1 MVKAKEENH
10 WKQVTPDMMSEE
22 EDENGEFIRHRP
34 QWRSTSFNVFVEKL
48 DKRYKLKHEKT
59 LAKPRSYGTVNADKI
74 SPANIPSWMIDST
87 LTDPEPIDSD
97 SNDSEEDV

>member
-1 MVKAKEENH
+1 MVKENH
-10 WKQVTPDMMSEE
+10 WKQVTPDMMSE

-59 LAKPRSYGTVNADKI
+59 LDRMVLSMPIKFHL
-74 SPANIPSWMIDST
+74 
-87 LTDPEPIDSD
+87 LTFHPG
-97 SNDSEEDV
+97 